1 MSAQTHTRTK
11 SCEPLLFVPF
21 FSQSKNFQNIAN
33 FMQSPIFRSSKPR
46 PNRGHDEA
54 SDEGHR
60 ARRVCPLAEI
70 PQPKREL
77 VQNNF
82 SKTHTR
88 KKGSNILTPSRP
100 NDQFRRTGGSS
111 AEPRWCDAKSNQL
124 DSAEE
129 QGVSFWQP
137 GGGIVASRFRAR
149 WGDVFVLKCCHMA
162 GLSSE
167 VFRYLYQN

>member
-21 FSQSKNFQNIAN
+21 FSLSKNFQNIAN

-46 PNRGHDEA
+46 PNTVGTTKLPTKDTAPDVFVHLRKSRNRKE
-54 SDEGHR
+54 
-60 ARRVCPLAEI
+60 
-70 PQPKREL
+70 
-77 VQNNF
+77 NW
-82 SKTHTR
+82 SKIIFQKHTR

-124 DSAEE
+124 TVQKSR
-129 QGVSFWQP
+129 V
-137 GGGIVASRFRAR
+137 SRFGTR
-149 WGDVFVLKCCHMA
+149 GVVLWRLA
-162 GLSSE
+162 SALGGVTFL
-167 VFRYLYQN
+167 F